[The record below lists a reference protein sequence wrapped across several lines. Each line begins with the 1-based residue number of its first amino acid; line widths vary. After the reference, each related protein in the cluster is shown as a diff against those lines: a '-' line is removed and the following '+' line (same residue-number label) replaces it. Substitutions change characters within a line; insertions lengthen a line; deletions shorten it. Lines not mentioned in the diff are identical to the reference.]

1 VSLRATVL
9 LQLGETEMANKPS
22 NNPYAFQGTLPK
34 NSKEIMVSYLN
45 KEMDIYR
52 SLKPED
58 LDENYVEGILT
69 AYGRVLNF
77 VNPSRDN
84 DYFELLV

>member
-1 VSLRATVL
+1 
-9 LQLGETEMANKPS
+9 MASKPS
-22 NNPYAFQGTLPK
+22 SAISK

-52 SLKPED
+52 SLKPEE
-58 LDENYVEGILT
+58 LDESYVDGLLT

-84 DYFELLV
+84 DYFHVEPS